1 MKNNTYKNNTFDRR
15 KEEGVCIY
23 CGKMPPR
30 SGKLVCADCTKKRK
44 LVDAL
49 RRGQRKGQRKARKP
63 SKKMALDE
71 TLREIAQYNKTHG
84 TNYSYGFYNVLKS
97 RGLI

>member
-1 MKNNTYKNNTFDRR
+1 MKNNTFDRR

-49 RRGQRKGQRKARKP
+49 RRGQRKARKL

-84 TNYSYGFYNVLKS
+84 TNYSYGYYNTLKS